1 MAANKIDQNFIN
13 QYGKTINLVSQVRG
27 GKFKGTCL
35 EDTITGENAFYD
47 RLGSVIAGTASRSSE
62 SSGTNTFADSP
73 DNFIEHSRRMVTPTA
88 YDVGL
93 MLDRFDKVEMLVN
106 PESEYVQQQVTALNR
121 KHDIEFLKG
130 ALGAAATGKAA
141 GGTSVELKDLE
152 SGQQIITD
160 TEAID
165 GTTLTTGFNIEK
177 IAFAR
182 QILESNGVN
191 FDDPL
196 NEAYIAVTPKQIR
209 DLLQS
214 EKATSSDYNTIKTLV
229 RGEIDSFYGFKF
241 IVSNL
246 VPYAK
251 STEANGAHLTW
262 SATTDLPAKETST
275 DTIRACFAYVKSGVR
290 QVTSP
295 SVEVEIDKRA
305 DKRFNW
311 YSYACHRTG
320 AVRMEE
326 EKVVQINAAE

>member
-1 MAANKIDQNFIN
+1 
-13 QYGKTINLVSQVRG
+13 
-27 GKFKGTCL
+27 
-35 EDTITGENAFYD
+35 
-47 RLGSVIAGTASRSSE
+47 VIAGSATRSSE
-62 SSGTNTFADSP
+62 SGGTNTFADSP

-121 KHDIEFLKG
+121 KHDIEFIKG
-130 ALGAAATGKAA
+130 ALGAAATGKA
-141 GGTSVELKDLE
+141 GGTSVALKDLNT
-152 SGQQIITD
+152 GQQIITD
-160 TEAID
+160 TETID

-196 NEAYIAVTPKQIR
+196 NEAYLAVTPKQIR
-209 DLLQS
+209 DLLSS

-246 VPYAK
+246 IPYAD
-251 STEANGAHLTW
+251 STEADGAHLSW
-262 SATTDLPAKETST
+262 SATTDLPAKETSS
-275 DTIRACFAYVKSGVR
+275 DNIRSCFAYVKSGVR

-326 EKVVQINAAE
+326 EKVVIINAAE